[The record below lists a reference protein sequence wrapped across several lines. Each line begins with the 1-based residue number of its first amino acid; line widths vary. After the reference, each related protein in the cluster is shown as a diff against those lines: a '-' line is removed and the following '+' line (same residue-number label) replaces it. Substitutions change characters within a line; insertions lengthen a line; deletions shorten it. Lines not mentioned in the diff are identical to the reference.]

1 MLESIIHRL
10 FPLLL
15 WDDFELKSGFVLAF
29 LLGLWLGW
37 GWERKKVAI
46 SCAACACIYVLGVL
60 LEGGRIGFWVWIGS
74 WAAAL
79 MPAALIGLVAGKTI
93 SQRRESK
100 KTTEVE
106 RG

>member
-1 MLESIIHRL
+1 MLESIMHRL

-29 LLGLWLGW
+29 LLGLRLGW
-37 GWERKKVAI
+37 GWKQKDVVI
-46 SCAACACIYVLGVL
+46 ACLTCTGIYALGVL
-60 LEGGRIGFWVWIGS
+60 LEGSQIGFWVWIGA

-79 MPAALIGLVAGKTI
+79 MPAALIGLVAGKAI